1 MKITVT
7 CKDGTKRKIGLR
19 AAYSYIKSEKAIR
32 SAVAETI
39 AGYRRQ
45 GGAWIAYAEAMEKK
59 DILEQLSLIGM
70 ISN

>member
-1 MKITVT
+1 MITIT

-19 AAYSYIKSEKAIR
+19 NAYRHLKSERAVRAAIA
-32 SAVAETI
+32 STI

-45 GGAWIAYAEAMEKK
+45 GGAWIAYAEAIEKK

-70 ISN
+70 ISK